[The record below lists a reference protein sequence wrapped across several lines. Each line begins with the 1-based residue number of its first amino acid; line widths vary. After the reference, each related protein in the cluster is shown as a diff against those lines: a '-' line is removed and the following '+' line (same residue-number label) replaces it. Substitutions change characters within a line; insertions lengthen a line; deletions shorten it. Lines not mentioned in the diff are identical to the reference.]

1 MKIDIVHAP
10 PPAPRVNN
18 KHRPR
23 WQWKPAKIQ
32 LQTESIKEPL
42 FEVSSQPK
50 SIGTT
55 VVGNKFS
62 VSNKI
67 SMSVEFQTFLV

>member
-10 PPAPRVNN
+10 PPAPRVDD

-50 SIGTT
+50 SIGT
-55 VVGNKFS
+55 
-62 VSNKI
+62 
-67 SMSVEFQTFLV
+67 